1 MKIALAHLGDTARRT
16 VAILTWT
23 FLSFLYISLV
33 SQWLVISMRDKSFT
47 HYIDQSIQIA
57 ATEDHPGRDVR
68 AQLLMKAED
77 LTLPIHADGIDVTGI
92 GKTLKATIHYQ
103 ADISMPIVNQP
114 VYRMSFKHDLA
125 ANSIHQ

>member
-1 MKIALAHLGDTARRT
+1 MKTVLAHLGDTTRRT

-23 FLSFLYISLV
+23 FLSFMYICLI
-33 SQWLVISMRDKSFT
+33 SQWLVISMRDKLFAD
-47 HYIDQSIQIA
+47 YIDNSIQVA
-57 ATEDHPGRDVR
+57 ATEDHPGREVR

-77 LTLPIHADGIDVTGI
+77 LTLPVHADGIDVTGI

-125 ANSIHQ
+125 ANSPSR